1 MDINKDWE
9 REINT
14 YQNFFKEGKKQ
25 ARNDIA
31 NEIGLYADHL
41 DKNKDTLNKEEIV
54 KCVYDLLNSVRKG
67 F

>member
-1 MDINKDWE
+1 MDTNKDWE
-9 REINT
+9 REITT

-31 NEIGLYADHL
+31 NQIGLYADHL
-41 DKNKDTLNKEEIV
+41 DKNKDALNKEEIV